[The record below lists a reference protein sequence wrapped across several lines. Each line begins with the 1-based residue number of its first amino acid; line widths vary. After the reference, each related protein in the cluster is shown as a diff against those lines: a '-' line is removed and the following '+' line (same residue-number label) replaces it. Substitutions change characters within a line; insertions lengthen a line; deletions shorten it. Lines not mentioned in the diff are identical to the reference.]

1 MTDRSEQ
8 VPVIA
13 VASGKGGVGKTTVAV
28 NLALALTAQGQRT
41 GLIDAD
47 LYGPD
52 VPRMMGLRRRAEA
65 SSVTLFARP
74 GAPDSRLQTVS
85 QHGVQ
90 LASAAF
96 LLGENQAL
104 AIQGGMAQ
112 LLVRPA
118 ALRLRLGRPRLPGD
132 GPPAGDGRHPAVRL
146 RPVGPA
152 VCVLVVVTP
161 QVIAHQDARRL
172 VAHLK
177 QQGGRG
183 RAGTVDVAGVE
194 NMSGQ
199 VCPGCRQTTPLFPS
213 APEAESIW
221 GLIPRLASIPFSYQA
236 ARERGPRPAGRGHWR
251 GPGAGRRLPPHRR
264 ADRPAVHQPVTPAR
278 PAGRNECHVT
288 RPVSKTRAPAPASRT
303 SASADMTRTRHQQAG
318 HFFPAWVL
326 TGKG

>member
-1 MTDRSEQ
+1 MPDNSEK

-28 NLALALTAQGQRT
+28 NLALALTAQGHRT

-90 LASAAF
+90 LASTAF

-104 AIQGGMAQ
+104 AFQGGMAQ
-112 LLVRPA
+112 LLVRRLLVDSDWHDLDYLVMDLPPGTA
-118 ALRLRLGRPRLPGD
+118 DIQQYVFALGGRPM
-132 GPPAGDGRHPAVRL
+132 
-146 RPVGPA
+146 
-152 VCVLVVVTP
+152 CVLVVVTP

-172 VAHLK
+172 IAHLH
-177 QQGGRG
+177 QRDGHQGGG
-183 RAGTVDVAGVE
+183 HQGGAAFDVAGVE

-199 VCPGCRQTTPLFPS
+199 VCPGCGQTTPLFPS

-221 GLIPRLASIPFSYQA
+221 GLIPKLAAIPFSHQA
-236 ARERGPRPAGRGHWR
+236 AKD
-251 GPGAGRRLPPHRR
+251 
-264 ADRPAVHQPVTPAR
+264 ADE
-278 PAGRNECHVT
+278 G
-288 RPVSKTRAPAPASRT
+288 RPVMITDAVPEQVAAYQLI
-303 SASADMTRTRHQQAG
+303 AQQVSQRLAG
-318 HFFPAWVL
+318 S
-326 TGKG
+326 

>member
-1 MTDRSEQ
+1 MPDSPEH

-28 NLALALTAQGQRT
+28 NLALALTARGSRT

-52 VPRMMGLRRRAEA
+52 VPRMMGLRRRSEA
-65 SSVTLFARP
+65 SSVALFARA
-74 GAPDSRLQTVS
+74 GAADARLETVS

-104 AIQGGMAQ
+104 AVGGSIAQ
-112 LLVRPA
+112 LLVRRLVSDSEWDRLDYLVMDLPPGTA
-118 ALRLRLGRPRLPGD
+118 DIQQFVFALSGRPM
-132 GPPAGDGRHPAVRL
+132 
-146 RPVGPA
+146 
-152 VCVLVVVTP
+152 CVLVVATP

-177 QQGGRG
+177 QLSGRRG
-183 RAGTVDVAGVE
+183 AHAADVAGVE

-199 VCPGCRQTTPLFPS
+199 ICPGCGRTTPLFPA
-213 APEAESIW
+213 APEPDSIW

-236 ARERGPRPAGRGHWR
+236 ARD
-251 GPGAGRRLPPHRR
+251 
-264 ADRPAVHQPVTPAR
+264 ADE
-278 PAGRNECHVT
+278 G
-288 RPVSKTRAPAPASRT
+288 RPVMVTGAVPEQVAAYRLVAEQVSKR
-303 SASADMTRTRHQQAG
+303 
-318 HFFPAWVL
+318 F
-326 TGKG
+326 TGS